1 MVTRVKIGYG
11 GFNPVDKS
19 SATKSFKRSWQAEKP
34 GSEISFRFYGNA
46 VKIAM
51 WQRRDSM
58 GIIHAYVDGD
68 KVIDCEASCYRSM
81 QVYGVDDGVECVY
94 VCVSIHYINIFR
106 FAHFSLQSRIAK
118 ASGFFKGYTWAM
130 EKNNTGRSEI
140 MPLFEGLEDKEHV
153 LTLTVSDEPA
163 NVWVKG
169 HMTQIFAILS
179 ASNDMNCKHKDLSG
193 SKGN

>member
-68 KVIDCEASCYRSM
+68 KVIDCEAM
-81 QVYGVDDGVECVY
+81 Y
-94 VCVSIHYINIFR
+94 VCRATVPCKCTVLMMALNVCMYVSVFIILIY
-106 FAHFSLQSRIAK
+106 FASLTSLC
-118 ASGFFKGYTWAM
+118 S
-130 EKNNTGRSEI
+130 
-140 MPLFEGLEDKEHV
+140 PV
-153 LTLTVSDEPA
+153 
-163 NVWVKG
+163 
-169 HMTQIFAILS
+169 
-179 ASNDMNCKHKDLSG
+179 
-193 SKGN
+193 